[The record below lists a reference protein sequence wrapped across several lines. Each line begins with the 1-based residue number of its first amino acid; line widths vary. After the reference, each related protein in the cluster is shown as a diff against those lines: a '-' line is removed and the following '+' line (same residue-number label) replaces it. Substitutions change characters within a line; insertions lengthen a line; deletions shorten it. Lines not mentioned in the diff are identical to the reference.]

1 MPGTLFIRTDA
12 SEKVGT
18 GHVMRCL
25 ALAQGWREAGGD
37 AVFAMAT
44 DAPLLKKRLA
54 EEGFEVEW
62 LAAEPGSSEDAVAAA
77 RLTQEK
83 GASWVVVDG
92 YHFGHDYQRALKDA
106 GANVLFIDDN
116 GHACRYCADIVLN
129 QNIHAD
135 ESMYADREPHTRLLL
150 GTRYV
155 LLRREFLKW
164 KRWRRGIPDVARKV
178 LVTLGGSDPENVT
191 LKAVEALGSVEIDGL
206 EAVVV
211 VGGSNR
217 NYDGLCAAV
226 ADSPAS
232 IRVERD
238 VRDMSELMA
247 WADVAV
253 SAAGSTCWELA
264 FMGLPQI
271 TIVTVENQELV
282 GAELAAMG
290 PVIGWGR
297 LTNRSAIDV
306 TSALSKLCV
315 AGPRR
320 RAMSSGARQQVDG
333 LGAERVASE
342 LAGIGH
348 GET

>member
-1 MPGTLFIRTDA
+1 VDVDLLIRADA
-12 SEKVGT
+12 GIEIGT

-37 AVFAMAT
+37 AVVAMAT
-44 DAPLLKKRLA
+44 GAPSLEKRLA
-54 EEGFEVEW
+54 EEGFEFER
-62 LAAEPGSSEDAVAAA
+62 LAAEPGSSEDAAAAA
-77 RLTQEK
+77 RLAQEK

-92 YHFGHDYQRALKDA
+92 YHFGYDYQRALKDA
-106 GANVLFIDDN
+106 GLRVLFVDDN
-116 GHACRYCADIVLN
+116 GHAGRYCADIVLN
-129 QNIHAD
+129 QNLHAD
-135 ESMYADREPHTRLLL
+135 EAMYADREPHTRLLL

-164 KRWRRGIPDVARKV
+164 KAWRREIPDVARKL
-178 LVTLGGSDPENVT
+178 LVTMGGAGPENVT
-191 LKAVEALGSVEIDGL
+191 LKVVEALAQVRVNGL
-206 EAVVV
+206 EAVVA
-211 VGGSNR
+211 VGGGNPHH
-217 NYDGLCAAV
+217 DGLCAAA

-238 VRDMSELMA
+238 VRDMPELMA

-271 TIVTVENQELV
+271 TIVTAENQELV
-282 GAELAAMG
+282 GAALAAMG
-290 PVIGWGR
+290 PVIGLGR
-297 LTNRSAIDV
+297 LTNRSAVDV
-306 TSALSKLCV
+306 SSRLSKLC
-315 AGPRR
+315 AAAPRR
-320 RAMSSGARQQVDG
+320 RAMSSGAREQVDG
-333 LGAERVASE
+333 QGAERVAAE